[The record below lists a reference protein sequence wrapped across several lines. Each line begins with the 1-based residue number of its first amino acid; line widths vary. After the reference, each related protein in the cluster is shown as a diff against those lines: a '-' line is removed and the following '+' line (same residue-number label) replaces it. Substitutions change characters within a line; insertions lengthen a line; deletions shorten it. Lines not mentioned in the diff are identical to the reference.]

1 MSESRLKRWWRL
13 DEAEERATADNPLEP
28 LGRDQRRP
36 GGPLLARKIGAGPG
50 FRVQGQQ
57 LDVAAGTRMGPGAGR
72 PGQLL
77 GLQELDVLAGH
88 ALASRKG
95 HRAIGVSSDRPSS
108 LWDSRTLRERCT
120 YFQQAPLRW
129 RPTAESCPT
138 DSVHGFAAHSSGPG

>member
-1 MSESRLKRWWRL
+1 MSESRLKRCWRL

-28 LGRDQRRP
+28 LGRGQRRP

-50 FRVQGQQ
+50 FRVQRQQ
-57 LDVAAGTRMGPGAGR
+57 LDLAAGTRMGPGAGR

-88 ALASRKG
+88 DAVSRNA
-95 HRAIGVSSDRPSS
+95 HRRIRVSLDRPSS

-138 DSVHGFAAHSSGPG
+138 DSVHGFASHSSGPG